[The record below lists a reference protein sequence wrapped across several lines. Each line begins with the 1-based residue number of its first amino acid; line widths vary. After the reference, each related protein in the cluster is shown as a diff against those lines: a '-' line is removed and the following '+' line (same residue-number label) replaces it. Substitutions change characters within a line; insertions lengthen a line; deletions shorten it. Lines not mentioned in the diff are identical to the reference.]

1 MSYSAKVVKI
11 AHVLLL
17 IQILHAIQSS
27 HHNCK
32 YLATVDLQTSVSYI
46 PSIAT
51 CINFCQLLYTR
62 VLRRTTGVSEV
73 VKGKTVHLYVIS
85 TFC

>member
-51 CINFCQLLYTR
+51 CINFLSVALHSRPEKDHRC
-62 VLRRTTGVSEV
+62 E
-73 VKGKTVHLYVIS
+73 
-85 TFC
+85 